1 MSSMECRD
9 GPVLSHRRDRVTL
22 SYDFPDPTG
31 EYLWESVVFLGVA
44 ALGFTPRAACSRDQ
58 ASASNRLIEL
68 EGSAWRNM
76 VRGGAGRAASLRH
89 LRITFELIGCYDL
102 LALAFVPPPTDR
114 PHGVPVPVVS
124 GGSVYRAPA

>member
-1 MSSMECRD
+1 M
-9 GPVLSHRRDRVTL
+9 L
-22 SYDFPDPTG
+22 
-31 EYLWESVVFLGVA
+31 FLGVA

-89 LRITFELIGCYDL
+89 LRITFELIGSYDL

-114 PHGVPVPVVS
+114 PHRIPVPVV
-124 GGSVYRAPA
+124 GHGSVYRAPV

>member
-76 VRGGAGRAASLRH
+76 VRGGAGRTALLRH

-102 LALAFVPPPTDR
+102 LALAFVPPSSLMASPS
-114 PHGVPVPVVS
+114 PS
-124 GGSVYRAPA
+124 

>member
-22 SYDFPDPTG
+22 SYDFPGPAG

-58 ASASNRLIEL
+58 ASASDRLIEL

-76 VRGGAGRAASLRH
+76 VRGGAGRVASLRH
-89 LRITFELIGCYDL
+89 LRITFACIGCYDL

-114 PHGVPVPVVS
+114 PHGVPVPAV
-124 GGSVYRAPA
+124 GRGSVHRTPV